1 MSERLTTGQLPDPEV
16 VVKNLSGQMLC
27 TAVVM
32 VTPQWWSALF
42 QSLGIETATTKI
54 HPKPTLP
61 EFMPEFFYSIFYS
74 CRLAFLNMAP
84 NVGDCREVPGDASTR
99 PEGRQAR
106 GPDAPQRRG
115 QGQDRGQDRGQEAP
129 RPQGPLPK
137 KSALEGC
144 GLSPWGALL
153 LIRLNRNA
161 IMLPKYLRPAF
172 LSKAVASWNT
182 WCVSFFGPAHS

>member
-1 MSERLTTGQLPDPEV
+1 
-16 VVKNLSGQMLC
+16 
-27 TAVVM
+27 
-32 VTPQWWSALF
+32 
-42 QSLGIETATTKI
+42 
-54 HPKPTLP
+54 
-61 EFMPEFFYSIFYS
+61 
-74 CRLAFLNMAP
+74 MAP

-182 WCVSFFGPAHS
+182 WCVSFFWTRTQLALGLGLKWFLSFRFVCATTFYCKCEIQF